1 MMVTIQ
7 RSPRLLAYLLTT
19 HSLAIV
25 SLWVIPIGIMWASFL
40 SVFIL
45 LSLLLLCRE
54 YQWLSTGNSLVKLH
68 FDKDN
73 QCFLEFLDKAK
84 KGPYKIKRSVIFNL
98 ALVLSLQHVY
108 QQDSKAIF
116 VACDAVN
123 QDDWRQLRV
132 KLRDPDSW
140 D

>member
-84 KGPYKIKRSVIFNL
+84 KARIK
-98 ALVLSLQHVY
+98 
-108 QQDSKAIF
+108 
-116 VACDAVN
+116 
-123 QDDWRQLRV
+123 
-132 KLRDPDSW
+132 
-140 D
+140 

>member
-19 HSLAIV
+19 HFLAIL
-25 SLWVIPIGIMWASFL
+25 SLWLIPIGIVLTSVL
-40 SVFIL
+40 SVFIM

-98 ALVLSLQHVY
+98 ALVLSLQHIY
-108 QQDSKAIF
+108 KQDSKSIF

-123 QDDWRQLRV
+123 QEDWRQLRV